1 MNIRKYFNV
10 WVWAIGSLM
19 VAVTLGQS
27 QPQSRYLPS
36 TSFDLAN
43 VQQGEVVEHRFT
55 ILNPGPSIIKLR
67 IVELSHPGMKVRMP
81 QELPAGQTGSITIT
95 WDTRSVQGDTTAQAL
110 LLFNEAES
118 AIVSLSAKVIPPI
131 DILPYPVVFI
141 SGFQGEVVTRTL
153 EIVDND
159 SAPLNVTGISREN
172 GDSIRSY
179 SATFKTLEPG
189 RRHQLNI
196 ELKSE
201 APLGRSQ
208 DVLLVQTD
216 HARFPV
222 LRIPVN
228 LLVKSDVYINP
239 ESVDFG
245 EITAEDRSP
254 ETFLL
259 KTRNRPIKVLSVR
272 SDLSFIRVKEANP
285 NPASTHE
292 FSVEIEGNPAAGRF
306 SGNIYIRTDDPEF
319 PELKAPVEGEIL
331 TK

>member
-1 MNIRKYFNV
+1 MNNRKRFNV
-10 WVWAIGSLM
+10 WMAAIGLLV

-27 QPQSRYLPS
+27 PPQSPYLPT
-36 TSFDLAN
+36 TSFDLER
-43 VQQGEVVEHRFT
+43 VRQGEVVEHRFT
-55 ILNPGPSIIKLR
+55 VLNPGPSIVKMR

-81 QELPAGQTGSITIT
+81 QQLPAGQTGWITIT
-95 WDTRSVQGDTTAQAL
+95 WDTRAVQGDTTAQAL

-159 SAPLNVTGISREN
+159 PAPLNITGISREN
-172 GDSIRSY
+172 GDSMRSY
-179 SATFKTLEPG
+179 SATFTTLERG
-189 RRHQLNI
+189 HRHQLNI

-201 APLGRSQ
+201 APVGRSQ
-208 DVLLVQTD
+208 DVLFVQTD
-216 HARFPV
+216 HPRFPV

-228 LLVKSDVYINP
+228 LLVKDDVYINP

-245 EITAEDRSP
+245 EITDEARNP

-259 KTRNRPIKVLSVR
+259 KARNRPIKILSVT
-272 SDLSFIRVKEANP
+272 SDLSFVRVTEVNP
-285 NPASTHE
+285 NSALTHQ
-292 FSVEIEGNPAAGRF
+292 FTVEIVGNPAVGRF
-306 SGNIYIRTDDPEF
+306 SGNIYIRTDDPDF
-319 PELKAPVEGEIL
+319 PEVKAPVQGDIL
-331 TK
+331 NK